1 MYRSWGAQKLGC
13 PEKVTTKVF
22 IAEFSPP
29 TGSSVSSPLHVQL
42 LMPLMKCAKTSA
54 TLAGRVGSL
63 QGSRPAQSRAGPRS
77 PLAVGRRSAER
88 AAMSTTAHMLRSSLS
103 SRAKAGRPARLEKN
117 HPEGGADEDQQKQRG
132 AAMSTTAHMLRS
144 SLSSREKAGRPA
156 RLEKKAPAYARRR
169 FRSRG
174 WRGWRKANGGSPSRK
189 AATWTLR
196 RSAGRSPT
204 HARHFSSRT
213 DCQPPKASKPWKRS
227 L

>member
-1 MYRSWGAQKLGC
+1 MGC

-103 SRAKAGRPARLEKN
+103 SR
-117 HPEGGADEDQQKQRG
+117 
-132 AAMSTTAHMLRS
+132 
-144 SLSSREKAGRPA
+144 EKAGSPA

-189 AATWTLR
+189 AATSALR